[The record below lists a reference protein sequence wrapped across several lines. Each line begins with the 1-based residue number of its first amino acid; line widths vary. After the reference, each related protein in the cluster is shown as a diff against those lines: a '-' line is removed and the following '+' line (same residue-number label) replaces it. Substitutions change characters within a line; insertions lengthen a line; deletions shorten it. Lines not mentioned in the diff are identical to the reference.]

1 MPNRERKLHLA
12 VEKLSKYY
20 DLRTTRQLSNYLA
33 AGGAG
38 TSINP
43 IGSAP
48 TEAASASSN
57 SGMETLQDTMM
68 GEIIN
73 AFLDVTIGAYT
84 TKELL
89 EYLANRL
96 GIISPPTGEDANSIQ
111 QLQERYQQIFHI
123 VSDAQ
128 YSHDMPYP
136 EFLTI
141 MKNASIK
148 ELVSDTNLIAEGSE
162 IPSKEKPGLS
172 VILSQT
178 SRISIANRFSNA
190 CSLFFNAIPA
200 TEISRAIP
208 YLEVNILIPD
218 VAVQRSEQNRLVS
231 PTLYKF
237 LLGGTQ
243 AQPGTVLNQLSIAN
257 EQQRQPISPDR
268 PEIYTN
274 VGMEAFLSPQT
285 LVNPDAAINV
295 DNFGNIVLDKFR
307 PFMSLKDFNF
317 SVRQAY
323 SAYGYGSG
331 QLSLVLHDRSRLNE
345 ISQFVRP
352 DIRGNTEILIEWGWC
367 HMDSENNSNPN
378 NIYADIINGMR
389 QKQKFQVTNSEFT
402 FNDNGEVD
410 ITLQIATVGEGAL
423 TTESIATGD
432 VDITNSLEQINSI
445 IDTIAQIRDNSP
457 TLNPPESTTT
467 TSGTPAAT
475 ATGSSSRST
484 RNPEIRGIQFLNT
497 ATEAYSNLVLTREQI
512 QELRRLEASL
522 RTLPAT
528 EDITRLRDLLSQL
541 YGPGRDS
548 SRAGPNRTSSS
559 PLVEQ
564 LRSQIQNQ
572 IRDIMANLKK
582 GEEDPFLIGT
592 FNPTVDRRNRR
603 LRAGAPR
610 RPAPAEEAPPSV
622 VPAPATPRRATTPG
636 SAGFADYRI
645 AEPSLGAEVIAGA
658 SSGAALVGAVA
669 GPIGMAYGAVLGAG
683 AAVAE
688 RVTRGSTTDRVVA
701 AYSERLAATDTL
713 PKESSTSSS
722 GIQTETPETPEVTEA
737 PEARADRVA
746 SEERYRREYPARLAA
761 YNARLAASSPIPRG
775 AVSLGNILSV
785 FMGKPLAASNQ
796 FDDVQL
802 VFYPFNEYA
811 GFARYINIANF
822 IINVE
827 DFQEK
832 YTEYRLQHV
841 TRSGQFTIRDFWS
854 FLTSNILDDPSQMS
868 YGLTDTRGHA
878 LYRTETRTED
888 GRTTTST
895 VPVES
900 DGARFTARLNEVL
913 NDVTP
918 DGSFRIPQLNFII
931 ECLPGRTSS
940 EGESSDPANEKT
952 IARVHIFDE
961 RSSAYEGL
969 GSILQTNRNGMLEV
983 PEHSP
988 VEAGAAASGASG
1000 TIISEVNINSQQ
1012 NYEQLLRQ
1020 AEANGIVVRGSEGGY
1035 EVVGGPEALKAFLYK
1050 TTPYIIHGAK
1060 NSLIKNANLTTITD
1074 QAANTLALVRS
1085 PTGNEMLRPNGQ
1097 DLGNLPMQ
1105 ILPVEL
1111 SVDSFG
1117 CPLLGYATQFFID
1130 FNTNTTA
1137 DDIYMVNGIE
1147 HKLSQGEYSSNIKFV
1162 ALSSYGQY
1170 RNYIRE
1176 LNTAVRQLDEI
1187 NARRGAEPSTAAAT
1201 PSSTSRR
1208 GGDRGGRRGRGRTST
1223 EPGLR
1228 DYDVSTPRGAALA
1241 RSVSSV
1247 GWATNPTNMALMAL
1261 GIIPVSPEVP
1271 SLDSITAPD
1280 APRAP
1285 ELPSGERSAAAAE
1298 DSARRQVTA
1307 AETRATRERTD
1318 LERRSAEATA
1328 TARGLSAPTAPSTPG
1343 GLTPTTPTTP
1353 TASTTP
1359 FTTLRGGA
1367 GGF

>member
-1 MPNRERKLHLA
+1 MPNRERKLQLA

-20 DLRTTRQLSNYLA
+20 DLRTTRQLSNYIA

-38 TSINP
+38 TGINP

-48 TEAASASSN
+48 TEAASSSSASSPQA
-57 SGMETLQDTMM
+57 EQDTVM
-68 GEIIN
+68 GEIVN
-73 AFLDVTIGAYT
+73 AFLDVNIGAYT

-89 EYLANRL
+89 EFLANRL
-96 GIISPPTGEDANSIQ
+96 GIVSPPTGEDANAVQ
-111 QLQERYQQIFHI
+111 QLQQRYQEIFHI

-128 YSHDMPYP
+128 YSHDMPFP
-136 EFLTI
+136 EFLTT

-148 ELVSDTNLIAEGSE
+148 ELVSDTNLLAEGSE
-162 IPSKEKPGLS
+162 EPSKNKPGLS

-200 TEISRAIP
+200 IEMSRAIP
-208 YLEVNILIPD
+208 YLEVNILVPD
-218 VAVQRSEQNRLVS
+218 IAVQRTGQNRLVS
-231 PTLYKF
+231 PTIYKF

-243 AQPGTVLNQLSIAN
+243 AAPGTVLNQLSTAN

-274 VGMEAFLSPQT
+274 VGMEAFLMPQT
-285 LVNPDAAINV
+285 LVNPDAATNV

-323 SAYGYGSG
+323 SAYGYGTG
-331 QLSLVLHDRSRLNE
+331 KLSLVLHDRSRLNE
-345 ISQFVRP
+345 IAQFVRP

-378 NIYADIINGMR
+378 NLYADLINGMR
-389 QKQKFQVTNSEFT
+389 QKQKFQVTNSNFS
-402 FNDNGEVD
+402 FNENGEID
-410 ITLQIATVGEGAL
+410 IDLDLATVGEGAL

-432 VDITNSLEQINSI
+432 VDITNSLAQINSI
-445 IDTIAQIRDNSP
+445 IDTIAELRSNSAA
-457 TLNPPESTTT
+457 LNPPESTTT
-467 TSGTPAAT
+467 TSGTETAT
-475 ATGSSSRST
+475 ATGSTSRTT
-484 RNPEIRGIQFLNT
+484 RNPEIRGIQFLNSVN
-497 ATEAYSNLVLTREQI
+497 EAYSNLTLTREQR

-522 RTLPAT
+522 RALNQT

-548 SRAGPNRTSSS
+548 SRTGPNRTSSA
-559 PLVEQ
+559 PLLEQ

-572 IRDIMANLKK
+572 IHDIMRNLKK

-592 FNPTVDRRNRR
+592 FNPAIDRRNRR

-622 VPAPATPRRATTPG
+622 VPAPATPRAATTPG

-645 AEPSLGAEVIAGA
+645 AEPSLGAELFAGA
-658 SSGAALVGAVA
+658 SSGAALGGAIA
-669 GPIGMAYGAVLGAG
+669 GPVGMALGAVLGVG
-683 AAVAE
+683 VAVAE
-688 RVTRGSTTDRVVA
+688 RVARPSTTDRVVA
-701 AYSERLAATDTL
+701 AYSERLATPTAASV
-713 PKESSTSSS
+713 PQESSASLS
-722 GIQTETPETPEVTEA
+722 GTETETPETPEVTET
-737 PEARADRVA
+737 PEARAARVA

-761 YNARLAASSPIPRG
+761 YNARLAGSSPIPRG

-827 DFQEK
+827 DFEEK

-854 FLTSNILDDPSQMS
+854 FLTSNILDDPSQQS
-868 YGLTDTRGHA
+868 YGLTDNRGHA

-900 DGARFTARLNEVL
+900 DGARFNARLNEVL
-913 NDVTP
+913 NNVTP
-918 DGSFRIPQLNFII
+918 DGSFRIPQLNFVI
-931 ECLPGRTSS
+931 ECLPGRVTTESESS
-940 EGESSDPANEKT
+940 EPANEKT
-952 IARVHIFDE
+952 IARIHIFDE
-961 RSSAYEGL
+961 RSTAYEGL
-969 GSILQTNRNGMLEV
+969 GSILQAQRNGMLEI
-983 PEHSP
+983 PNHSS
-988 VEAGAAASGASG
+988 VEAGPAPSGASG
-1000 TIISEVNINSQQ
+1000 TITSEVNANSQQ
-1012 NYEQLLRQ
+1012 NYEQLLRE
-1020 AEANGIVVRGSEGGY
+1020 AEANGIVARATEGGGY
-1035 EVVGGPEALKAFLYK
+1035 EVVGGPEALKAFIYR

-1060 NSLIKNANLTTITD
+1060 NSLIKNANLTTIND

-1111 SVDSFG
+1111 SVDSYG
-1117 CPLLGYATQFFID
+1117 CPLIGYATQFFID

-1147 HKLSQGEYSSNIKFV
+1147 HKLGSGEFSSNIKFV
-1162 ALSSYGQY
+1162 ALSCFGQY

-1176 LNTAVRQLDEI
+1176 LETAVRQLDEI
-1187 NARRGAEPSTAAAT
+1187 SARRGEGSSERTPEPST
-1201 PSSTSRR
+1201 SSRR
-1208 GGDRGGRRGRGRTST
+1208 GGRGRGRTSST
-1223 EPGLR
+1223 GRSPIQEEIS
-1228 DYDVSTPRGAALA
+1228 DV
-1241 RSVSSV
+1241 
-1247 GWATNPTNMALMAL
+1247 
-1261 GIIPVSPEVP
+1261 
-1271 SLDSITAPD
+1271 
-1280 APRAP
+1280 PRAP
-1285 ELPSGERSAAAAE
+1285 QLPSGERAAAAAE
-1298 DSARRQVTA
+1298 DSARRLVA
-1307 AETRATRERTD
+1307 EAETTATRERAD
-1318 LERRSAEATA
+1318 LERRVAEIYA
-1328 TARGLSAPTAPSTPG
+1328 TARGVSTSATPSTPGATPG

-1353 TASTTP
+1353 TTPPGRAPAASRSESIGP
-1359 FTTLRGGA
+1359 RPGRGDRS
-1367 GGF
+1367 